1 MTVLSDAPPT
11 ADSAPRPSDSAPG
24 ADQEHSFRGR
34 PGGVAIASDGTVWIS
49 GPLGGTIWQVQ
60 DGQMIPVIG
69 PSRSR
74 DDPASAQTVRLL
86 APSGI
91 AFGPDGTLYVADPS
105 GQQVCAVTPDGL
117 IRLVAGGANGYRDGL
132 GADAQFRYPSDVAAD
147 ANGTVYVA
155 DTGNDRIR
163 RITPDGNVTT
173 VAGSIYDY
181 GDGRGP
187 HGRFR
192 RPGALDVGVDGT
204 CYVADTGNN
213 AVRAIAPDGDVSTL
227 AGSPPGGDHDGTGA
241 DVGLRWPTGIVAGPR
256 GDVWVADHGNS
267 AVRRID
273 VVTATSYTVLRLD
286 GPRWPMSVAR
296 FKDGSAVVTIAELP
310 NAHAPQATIL
320 VIDAPP

>member
-1 MTVLSDAPPT
+1 MTILSDAPPT
-11 ADSAPRPSDSAPG
+11 TNSTSPSFDLAPG
-24 ADQEHSFRGR
+24 AEAQLSFSGR

-60 DGQMIPVIG
+60 DGQMIPMVG
-69 PSRSR
+69 PSRSG

-132 GADAQFRYPSDVAAD
+132 GENAQFRYPSDVAAD

-173 VAGSIYDY
+173 LAGSIYDF

-192 RPGALDVGVDGT
+192 RPGALDVDADGI

-213 AVRAIAPDGDVSTL
+213 AVRVITPDGDVATL
-227 AGSPPGGDHDGTGA
+227 VGSPPGGDHDGTSA
-241 DVGLRWPTGIVAGPR
+241 DVGLRWPTGIAVGPR
-256 GDVWVADHGNS
+256 GDVWVADHGNG

-273 VVTATSYTVLRLD
+273 VGTGASETVLRLD
-286 GPRWPMSVAR
+286 GPRWPVSLAGR
-296 FKDGSAVVTIAELP
+296 DDGSIAVAVAELP
-310 NAHAPQATIL
+310 DVHAPRGTLL
-320 VIDAPP
+320 VIGGRP

>member
-24 ADQEHSFRGR
+24 ADQERSFRGR

-69 PSRSR
+69 PSRSG

-173 VAGSIYDY
+173 LAGSIYDY

-187 HGRFR
+187 HGPLPPTWRARCR
-192 RPGALDVGVDGT
+192 RRWNLLCRRHGEQCGAGYRT
-204 CYVADTGNN
+204 
-213 AVRAIAPDGDVSTL
+213 
-227 AGSPPGGDHDGTGA
+227 
-241 DVGLRWPTGIVAGPR
+241 
-256 GDVWVADHGNS
+256 
-267 AVRRID
+267 
-273 VVTATSYTVLRLD
+273 
-286 GPRWPMSVAR
+286 
-296 FKDGSAVVTIAELP
+296 
-310 NAHAPQATIL
+310 
-320 VIDAPP
+320 